1 MIQDSASILGFVES
15 AGLLLKK
22 GTNIA
27 LLSVQKM
34 LPRAIF
40 IVVKIMISVNLNDF
54 SEYSQM

>member
-15 AGLLLKK
+15 HRIAFKK
-22 GTNIA
+22 GTNTA
-27 LLSVQKM
+27 LLPVQKM